1 MTDGPFKNMKLG
13 SCWKRFAEAVQNA
26 AVSHAEC
33 VAFASDAVVR
43 EVLIGDIPA
52 LLRDLKKQ
60 SVCDQF
66 ELDPLYLVEGIFDSY
81 SKTPFA
87 DTFQKELLFRLANQL
102 PTELALGQALEA
114 TAIEQIA
121 QAQSR
126 FVEECIRA
134 CNTGEMNQE
143 QFADTVEKIEA
154 SFNAIDRHSVCKAL
168 RTGNKNAFKEATSE
182 KEDIDE
188 GPVCVE

>member
-87 DTFQKELLFRLANQL
+87 DTFQKGTRSPPLLWRSSARNL
-102 PTELALGQALEA
+102 PGDMRVALPG
-114 TAIEQIA
+114 
-121 QAQSR
+121 R
-126 FVEECIRA
+126 F
-134 CNTGEMNQE
+134 
-143 QFADTVEKIEA
+143 
-154 SFNAIDRHSVCKAL
+154 
-168 RTGNKNAFKEATSE
+168 
-182 KEDIDE
+182 
-188 GPVCVE
+188 